1 MIFVLKNSKFV
12 NMPCKIKDFNQKL
25 NFLKEKVSFID
36 FVDEDG
42 SIHKSLSWLY
52 LIVLRGKNGE
62 IKN

>member
-1 MIFVLKNSKFV
+1 
-12 NMPCKIKDFNQKL
+12 MPCKIKDFNQKL